1 MSGTAAKTVTPGMDI
16 VASMAE
22 EFRAELLKSVE
33 EGVKELTADLDGV
46 GVVDSVGLG
55 VLISAHNSLQKND
68 GVFTVINASEDIYK
82 LFKVMRLDRHFEVK
96 MAE

>member
-1 MSGTAAKTVTPGMDI
+1 MSGTAAKTVTPGIDI

-22 EFRAELLKSVE
+22 EFRTELLKSVE
-33 EGVKELTADLDGV
+33 GGVKELTADLDGV
-46 GVVDSVGLG
+46 GMGDSGGLG
-55 VLISAHNSLQKND
+55 VLIAAHNSLQKNG

-82 LFKVMRLDRHFEVK
+82 MFKVMRLDRHFEIK

>member
-33 EGVKELTADLDGV
+33 GGVKELTADLDDV

-55 VLISAHNSLQKND
+55 VLIATQQFPI
-68 GVFTVINASEDIYK
+68 GAG
-82 LFKVMRLDRHFEVK
+82 MP
-96 MAE
+96 